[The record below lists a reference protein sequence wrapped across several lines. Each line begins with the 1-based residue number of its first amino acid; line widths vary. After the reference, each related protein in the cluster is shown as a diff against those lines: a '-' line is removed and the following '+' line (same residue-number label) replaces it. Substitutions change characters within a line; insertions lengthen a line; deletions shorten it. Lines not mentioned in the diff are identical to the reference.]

1 MNIEEKEQTEKG
13 RSEKQKSSST
23 AKAERDPE
31 GLQKKIQIG
40 DRGRSRKTLRTE
52 DSRKTRN
59 LESSNQRYQE
69 TEDSNKTRNLKSRII
84 QTRRMILKCTG
95 LQIIF
100 EQTLFNL
107 ELLTFNT

>member
-40 DRGRSRKTLRTE
+40 DRGRSRKTKDRRFLQN
-52 DSRKTRN
+52 S
-59 LESSNQRYQE
+59 
-69 TEDSNKTRNLKSRII
+69 KSRII
-84 QTRRMILKCTG
+84 QSKISRDRRFQQNSKS
-95 LQIIF
+95 
-100 EQTLFNL
+100 
-107 ELLTFNT
+107 